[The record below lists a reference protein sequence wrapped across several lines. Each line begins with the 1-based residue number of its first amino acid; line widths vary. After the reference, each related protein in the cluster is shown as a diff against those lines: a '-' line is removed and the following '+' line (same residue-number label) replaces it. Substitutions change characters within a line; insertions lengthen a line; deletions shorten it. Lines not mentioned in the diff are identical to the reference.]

1 MTLEERQVELEKQYT
16 TQGILDAMAHWEREA
31 AAGRTADHHV
41 GRTLSV
47 RLYHLVQEALE
58 EICTAGT
65 RGLGGKY
72 RGYIRAVGYDK
83 AAVVAIRLLLN
94 LTTKKLRIDRTAPL
108 AQDFISE
115 AGTQM
120 HMEFTHCMLTLA
132 APGYMRAVDQY
143 MKDNGTRSV
152 NHRRRTLKAST
163 KRIENLDPDSLTWA
177 VAELNGVGA
186 LLLDAIV
193 KSGVAELQHI
203 PKSNGQHWVGLIAAP
218 EVQDKLQS
226 LVKNLRAFMRTPPM
240 LVPPKA
246 HTRDTL
252 FGGASYITQELARN
266 VSTIHTRSPKR
277 ETLNWIRDNISDTV
291 LRAANKTAAQPYQIN
306 AEVVEILRD
315 VYRTG
320 IYNGTAGIPSSTP
333 IKAPPYP
340 LPEGWDKEDAELV
353 EVHDAWKIQA
363 RDAHHAEV
371 QRKGHVLQ
379 FSLLLK
385 HLTEFRD
392 DTLYFPTYF
401 DWRGRLYF
409 RSNIN
414 PQGTDF
420 VKASLGFAN
429 KKPLGERGLY
439 WLKVHVATCYGFDK
453 AGFDRRVTWVD
464 EHIRQI
470 RDAVEN
476 HVDSEFFRGADSH
489 WCFYV
494 AAKEMLSAMDSGS
507 PETWESGI
515 PVAMDA
521 TCSGLQHLSAVM
533 RDPVGGMFTNLLP
546 NNGVEKE
553 DIYAGVAAIAIANV
567 QKDKENPEQAAYW
580 GTHGIP
586 RSMAKR
592 PVMTYV
598 YGGTLSSCTEY
609 VFLDMRDRGL
619 GALENYS
626 QYKLAAYA
634 SRHLRKGIE
643 AAVPASAEL
652 MRFLRS
658 LAGTMPIDT
667 PMRWL
672 SPAGFPVVQHYSQ
685 EDSIRINLG
694 ALGVQLVMR
703 TFNDNLMQ
711 RSKVVNGI
719 APNFTHCLD
728 SAHLEIAIDTF
739 EHSIL
744 PIHDSFATHPCD
756 VDSMHV
762 VLRDTFAD
770 MHQNSDPLGDLV
782 RGVQQYTDEEI
793 QLPVRGALDLNKV
806 RESQFFMC

>member
-1 MTLEERQVELEKQYT
+1 MTLEERQIELEKQYT
-16 TQGILDAMAHWEREA
+16 TQGVLDALAHWERESA
-31 AAGRTADHHV
+31 EGRTADHYI
-41 GRTLSV
+41 GRNLSV
-47 RLYHLVQEALE
+47 RLYKLVQAALE

-72 RGYIRAVGYDK
+72 RGYIRQVGYDK
-83 AAVVAIRLLLN
+83 AAVISIRLVLN
-94 LTTKKLRIDRTAPL
+94 LATKKLRLDRTAPL

-120 HMEFTHCMLTLA
+120 HMEFMHTMLSTA
-132 APGYMRAVDQY
+132 APGYMNAVDKY

-152 NHRRRTLKAST
+152 NHRKRTLRAST
-163 KRIENLDPDSLTWA
+163 KRIQGLDPDSLTWS
-177 VAELNGVGA
+177 VAELNGVGS
-186 LLLDAIV
+186 LLLDAV
-193 KSGVAELQHI
+193 VRSGVVTLQHI
-203 PKSNGQHWVGLIAAP
+203 PKSNGQHWVGMVPAQ

-226 LVKNLRAFMRTPPM
+226 LTKNLRAFMRTPPM
-240 LVPPKA
+240 LVPPKP
-246 HTRDTL
+246 HTRETL
-252 FGGASYITQELARN
+252 FGGASYITEELASNTR
-266 VSTIHTRSPKR
+266 TIHTRSPKR
-277 ETLNWIRDNISDTV
+277 ETLDWIRANISDTV
-291 LRAANKTAAQPYQIN
+291 LRAANKAAAQPYRIN
-306 AEVVEILRD
+306 AEVVELLRD

-320 IYNGTAGIPSSTP
+320 SYNGIAGIPSNSP
-333 IKAPPYP
+333 INKPDYP
-340 LPEGWDKEDAELV
+340 LPEDWDKENPELM
-353 EVHDAWKIQA
+353 EVHEAWKIQA
-363 RDAHHAEV
+363 KDAHHMEV

-385 HLTEFRD
+385 HLSEFRD
-392 DTLYFPTYF
+392 DVLYFPTYF

-420 VKASLGFAN
+420 VKASIQFAN

-453 AGFDRRVTWVD
+453 ANFDRRVTWVD
-464 EHIRQI
+464 EHMQHI
-470 RDAVEN
+470 RDAVES
-476 HVDSEFFRGADSH
+476 HVDSEFFRGADAH

-494 AAKEMLSAMDSGS
+494 AAKDMLAAIDSGNPS
-507 PETWESGI
+507 AWESGI

-553 DIYAGVAAIAIANV
+553 DIYAGVAAIAITSV
-567 QKDKENPEQAAYW
+567 QKDKENPEQSLYW
-580 GTHGIP
+580 STHGVP

-619 GALENYS
+619 EALECYS
-626 QYKLAAYA
+626 QYKLAAYV
-634 SRHLRKGIE
+634 SRHLRRGIE
-643 AAVPASAEL
+643 AAVPASAEC

-658 LAGTMPIDT
+658 LAGMMPLET

-685 EDSIRINLG
+685 EDSVRINLN

-719 APNFTHCLD
+719 SPNFTHCLD
-728 SAHLEIAIDTF
+728 SAHLEIAVDTF
-739 EHSIL
+739 QHSIL
-744 PIHDSFATHPCD
+744 PIHDSFATHACD
-756 VDSMHV
+756 VDEMHT

-770 MHQNSDPLGDLV
+770 MHQHNDPLKSLV
-782 RGVQQYTDEEI
+782 EYVQQFTDEEI
-793 QLPVRGALDLNKV
+793 QLPTRGTLDLNKV